1 MRIITFYSHELPKKA
16 LWFIISVRVSVTFS
30 KYQIF
35 VFKGVWENIVVFWN
49 EYVLWKLR
57 NRFMYDHLYKYFL
70 YVVSL
75 CKKWNH
81 LNLTLLVQ
89 EISLSDEV
97 VCLRIALCS
106 CFVHDNSIDIIIP
119 RWSTVLRYFLN
130 CRTVHTIPS
139 NTLSMWLSN
148 RGEKHVM
155 FIFLNQFLV

>member
-1 MRIITFYSHELPKKA
+1 M
-16 LWFIISVRVSVTFS
+16 SVTFS
-30 KYQIF
+30 KHKIF
-35 VFKGVWENIVVFWN
+35 VFKGVWENNVVFCN
-49 EYVLWKLR
+49 KYFLWKLT

-70 YVVSL
+70 YVVSV
-75 CKKWNH
+75 CKKLNH
-81 LNLTLLVQ
+81 LNLTRLVQ

-97 VCLRIALCS
+97 VCLRRALGPR
-106 CFVHDNSIDIIIP
+106 FVHDNSLDIIIP

-155 FIFLNQFLV
+155 FIFLNQFLE